1 MGGKQGRLKIFAV
14 DQEGNMKVKGGDVF
28 TVSIEGPGRTQRE
41 KITDNKDGVLSSCPC
56 RRKHSTEAGDLGG
69 ERLHN
74 KAPPSLSPAPWG
86 EAMEAMKAMEAP
98 GLPHQTD
105 AVKLPLSNPPPHL
118 RWATL
123 IRSEL

>member
-1 MGGKQGRLKIFAV
+1 
-14 DQEGNMKVKGGDVF
+14 MKVKGGDVF
-28 TVSIEGPGRTQRE
+28 TLSIEGPGRTHRE

-86 EAMEAMKAMEAP
+86 EAMEAMKAMDEAARQAEKKKKKKKKR
-98 GLPHQTD
+98 G
-105 AVKLPLSNPPPHL
+105 KK
-118 RWATL
+118 
-123 IRSEL
+123 RSGHWFQ